1 MPLFTRLA
9 ASVLL
14 ALAAGCEKKSSLEV
28 PGHDGAD
35 GAGATTQG
43 PKAGT
48 TLRYEARPSKYRQ
61 KATWEMTQ
69 RGAGNYAE
77 VALELSADIDVAQQS
92 DRLKVVWAVVGV
104 DKLDLKGALQVE
116 PGEDPKAFLRQNGH
130 GAYLT
135 DLLGQAD
142 DMASQALPEN
152 AERNQKLDAL
162 RDEIRKKTEAGK
174 PVRIGAGVQLISY
187 LPPVLQLPSLPEQ
200 PLPTGEAVEVS
211 SSEEAEIGET
221 GLVLPIESSVTWT
234 LVKIDASGGD
244 RIAELQFVG
253 LATGS
258 TQADSGQVMIES
270 RNEGTLLFNLD
281 QHMPITYEV
290 SRMETFEL
298 GDFAGETTTIIRSQW
313 DPR

>member
-1 MPLFTRLA
+1 MRVV
-9 ASVLL
+9 ASLLL
-14 ALAAGCEKKSSLEV
+14 ALSLNCEKKSSLEV
-28 PGHDGAD
+28 PAHPGGE
-35 GAGATTQG
+35 AGPEEG
-43 PKAGT
+43 SKGGT
-48 TLRYEARPSKYRQ
+48 TLRYEARSSKYRQ

-116 PGEDPKAFLRQNGH
+116 PGEDPKAFLRENGH

-142 DMASQALPEN
+142 DAASQALPEN
-152 AERNQKLDAL
+152 ADRNQEIDAL
-162 RDEIRKKTEAGK
+162 REDIRKKTAAGK

-200 PLPTGEAVEVS
+200 PLPTGKAVKVA
-211 SSEEAEIGET
+211 SSEEAQIGES
-221 GLVLPIESSVTWT
+221 GLVLPIESSMTWT
-234 LVKIDASGGD
+234 LVKIDASGGE
-244 RIAELQFVG
+244 RIAELQFTG
-253 LATGS
+253 EATGS
-258 TQADSGQVMIES
+258 TQADAGRVMIES
-270 RNEGTLLFNLD
+270 KNEGTLLFNLD
-281 QHMPITYEV
+281 KHMPITYEV
-290 SRMETFEL
+290 SRTETFEL

-313 DPR
+313 DAR

>member
-1 MPLFTRLA
+1 MAIPTRIA
-9 ASVLL
+9 VSVLL
-14 ALAAGCEKKSSLEV
+14 ALSLGCEKKSTLEV
-28 PGHDGAD
+28 PGHEGGEAAVDEGSK
-35 GAGATTQG
+35 T
-43 PKAGT
+43 GT
-48 TLRYEARPSKYRQ
+48 RLRYEARPSKYRQ

-77 VALELSADIDVAQQS
+77 VALELSANIEVAQQS
-92 DRLKVVWAVVGV
+92 DRLKVVWAVVQV

-116 PGEDPKAFLRQNGH
+116 PGEDPKVFLRENGH

-152 AERNQKLDAL
+152 ADRNAKLDAL
-162 RDEIRKKTEAGK
+162 REDIRKKTEAGK

-200 PLPTGEAVEVS
+200 ALPTGEAVKVS
-211 SSEEAEIGET
+211 TSEEAEIGET

-234 LVKIDASGGD
+234 LVKIDATGGE
-244 RIAELQFVG
+244 RVAELQFAG
-253 LATGS
+253 EATGS
-258 TQADSGQVMIES
+258 TQAESGRVAIES
-270 RNEGTLLFNLD
+270 KNEGTLMFNLD

-290 SRMETFEL
+290 SRTETFEL
-298 GDFAGETTTIIRSQW
+298 GDFTGETTTIIRSQW
-313 DPR
+313 DAV

>member
-1 MPLFTRLA
+1 MTTATRVA

-14 ALAAGCEKKSSLEV
+14 ALTLGCEKKSTLEV
-28 PGHDGAD
+28 PDHTGGQAPEAD
-35 GAGATTQG
+35 G
-43 PKAGT
+43 PKSGT

-77 VALELSADIDVAQQS
+77 VALELSADIEVAQQS

-116 PGEDPKAFLRQNGH
+116 PGEDPKTFLRENGH

-152 AERNQKLDAL
+152 ADRNDKLDAL
-162 RDEIRKKTEAGK
+162 REDIRRKTEAGK

-200 PLPTGEAVEVS
+200 PLPTGEPVKVS
-211 SSEEAEIGET
+211 TSEEAEIGET
-221 GLVLPIESSVTWT
+221 GLVLPIESSMTWT
-234 LVKIDASGGD
+234 LVKIDASGGE
-244 RIAELQFVG
+244 RVAELQFTGV
-253 LATGS
+253 ASGS
-258 TQADSGQVMIES
+258 TQAESGRVAIES
-270 RNEGTLLFNLD
+270 KNEGTLLFNLD
-281 QHMPITYEV
+281 KHMPITYEV
-290 SRMETFEL
+290 SRTETFEL
-298 GDFAGETTTIIRSQW
+298 GDFAGETTTIIQSSW
-313 DPR
+313 SPR

>member
-1 MPLFTRLA
+1 MTTATRVA

-14 ALAAGCEKKSSLEV
+14 ALTLGCEKKSTLEV
-28 PGHDGAD
+28 PDHTGGQAPEAD
-35 GAGATTQG
+35 G
-43 PKAGT
+43 PKSGT

-77 VALELSADIDVAQQS
+77 VALELSADIEVAQQS

-116 PGEDPKAFLRQNGH
+116 PGEDPKTFLRENGH

-152 AERNQKLDAL
+152 ADRNDKLDAL
-162 RDEIRKKTEAGK
+162 REDIRRKTEAGK

-187 LPPVLQLPSLPEQ
+187 LPPVLQLPSLPDQ
-200 PLPTGEAVEVS
+200 PLPTGEPVKVS
-211 SSEEAEIGET
+211 TSEEAEIGET
-221 GLVLPIESSVTWT
+221 GLVLPIESSMTWT
-234 LVKIDASGGD
+234 LVKIDASGGE
-244 RIAELQFVG
+244 RVAELQFTGV
-253 LATGS
+253 ASGS
-258 TQADSGQVMIES
+258 TQAESGRVAIES
-270 RNEGTLLFNLD
+270 KNEGTLLFNLD
-281 QHMPITYEV
+281 KHMPITYEV
-290 SRMETFEL
+290 SRTETFEL
-298 GDFAGETTTIIRSQW
+298 GDFAGETTTIIQSSW
-313 DPR
+313 SPR

>member
-1 MPLFTRLA
+1 MRVVATL
-9 ASVLL
+9 LL
-14 ALAAGCEKKSSLEV
+14 ALSVSCEKKSSLEV
-28 PGHDGAD
+28 PAHPGGE
-35 GAGATTQG
+35 AGPEQG
-43 PKAGT
+43 PKGGT
-48 TLRYEARPSKYRQ
+48 TLRYEARSSKYRQ

-116 PGEDPKAFLRQNGH
+116 PGEDPKAFLRENGH

-142 DMASQALPEN
+142 DAASQALPEN
-152 AERNQKLDAL
+152 ADRKQEIDAL
-162 RDEIRKKTEAGK
+162 REDIRKKTAAGK

-200 PLPTGEAVEVS
+200 PLPTGEAVKVAT
-211 SSEEAEIGET
+211 SEEAQIGES
-221 GLVLPIESSVTWT
+221 GLVLPIESTMTWT
-234 LVKIDASGGD
+234 LVKIDASGGE
-244 RIAELQFVG
+244 RVAELHFTG
-253 LATGS
+253 EAKGS
-258 TQADSGQVMIES
+258 TQADSGRVMIES
-270 RNEGTLLFNLD
+270 KNEGTLLFNLD
-281 QHMPITYEV
+281 DHMPITYEV
-290 SRMETFEL
+290 SRTETFEL

-313 DPR
+313 DAR